1 MNHLLHIGA
10 ELLQFAFRQ
19 VLVLSV
25 MGSVLALLILV
36 LRRILGKSLRPGWL
50 YLLWMPLLL
59 RLFIP
64 WSPESP
70 ISLYGW
76 MPQAWVG
83 AANGDGAGAALQQAA
98 LNQALEEADVLSA
111 GGSGALPSAET
122 SPTAGSEGAGLSPEA
137 AAAAGERS
145 AAAKHGAPREEAGAS
160 GWRTAAAL
168 VWLAGALALLAC
180 GAASSAAF
188 GRRLRREA
196 GGEAPEEAA
205 AAAALLERCCL
216 ESGLRRS
223 PRLIVTDQVSVPTV
237 FGALR
242 PKLLL
247 PRTLLGTL
255 EERQLHHV
263 LLHEL
268 AHIKRRDIAVNLL
281 CFLLTAAHWFNP
293 LLALSFRKL
302 REDQETACD
311 EMALGRIPEEER
323 REYGLTLLALLE
335 RNAAPVKLPLASG
348 LWSAKSEVGRR
359 MAKIVG
365 YRRGG
370 IKSVGIGISV
380 LLLLTGCALT
390 GPASSAK
397 TAPPAA
403 VQSQQ
408 PAKNEPSSEAVPESA
423 GSSQPGV
430 SANKKTSLKAET
442 PAAGDEGVNVSVFE
456 GGSVYAGDYNNS
468 DHPGLSR
475 FTIRK
480 EDGSAASYL
489 WSYEPGGGALPVLVS
504 LADVTGDDRQEIV
517 AFVPTGNGTELS
529 LQEAHVLD
537 FDTLEEIP
545 VEDPSKRLEQSVN
558 SSIARQGEDVVMNAA
573 LNGTHIAKRYP
584 DADQAGFIFDRV
596 GFGSIVSY
604 ALSDNR
610 MTAMLQARASTTEF
624 PFGVVVTYDRNL
636 NVSDMLL
643 YPNTDMSYAEE
654 EIPAAVAERLGYAAS
669 DAAEDWTV
677 REKNGV
683 YRVDTPDPDSS
694 GEQGQGAA
702 YGVNRTTGTIFDFTS
717 GSPITSLKRE
727 TAEDPDLEN
736 LRSADGSVYQAAL
749 AARVRALAQDAGW
762 KLPAG
767 EEGFEGF
774 AGDGTVLCRVILD
787 GREMT
792 VQADLFTGIWSEVR

>member
-1 MNHLLHIGA
+1 MNHLWHIAA

-50 YLLWMPLLL
+50 YLLWLPLLL
-59 RLFIP
+59 RLLIP

-76 MPQAWVG
+76 LPQSWIG
-83 AANGDGAGAALQQAA
+83 AANGDTAGAALQQAA
-98 LNQALEEADVLSA
+98 LNQALEEADASPA
-111 GGSGALPSAET
+111 GGSDALPSAQA
-122 SPTAGSEGAGLSPEA
+122 SPTAGSEGAAFSPEA

-145 AAAKHGAPREEAGAS
+145 AADQAGAPRPEAGAS

-168 VWLAGALALLAC
+168 LWLAGALALLAY

-188 GRRLRREA
+188 GRRLRRES

-205 AAAALLERCCL
+205 RASALLERCRL
-216 ESGLRRS
+216 EAGLRRS
-223 PRLIVTDQVSVPTV
+223 PQLVVTDHVSVPTV
-237 FGALR
+237 FGSLR

-255 EERQLHHV
+255 EERQLRHV

-293 LLALSFRKL
+293 LLALAFRKL

-311 EMALGRIPEEER
+311 EFALGRMPESEH

-335 RNAAPVKLPLASG
+335 RGAAPVKLPLASG
-348 LWSAKSEVGRR
+348 LWSAKSETGRR
-359 MAKIVG
+359 IAKIVG

-370 IKSVGIGISV
+370 LKSAGIGVLV

-390 GPASSAK
+390 GPASPAK
-397 TAPPAA
+397 TTATPA
-403 VQSQQ
+403 SQQ
-408 PAKNEPSSEAVPESA
+408 PVTTAQSDESA
-423 GSSQPGV
+423 EEPEDSSGTAESTNPP
-430 SANKKTSLKAET
+430 TSLRVET
-442 PAAGDEGVNVSVFE
+442 PAEGDEGVTVSVFE
-456 GGSVYAGDYNNS
+456 GVTVYAGDYNDPS
-468 DHPGLSR
+468 HPGLSR

-480 EDGSAASYL
+480 EDGTAASYL
-489 WSYEPGGGALPVLVS
+489 WSYEPGGGARSVLVS
-504 LADVTGDDRQEIV
+504 LADVTGDARQEIV

-537 FDTLEEIP
+537 FDTLEESP
-545 VEDPSKRLEQSVN
+545 VEDPAARLEQSVN
-558 SSIARQGEDVVMNAA
+558 SSIVRQGEDAVMNAA
-573 LNGTHIAKRYP
+573 LNGTHIVKRYP
-584 DADQAGFIFDRV
+584 NADQAGFIFDRV

-610 MTAMLQARASTTEF
+610 MTAMLQARASSTEF

-643 YPNTDMSYAEE
+643 YPNTDISYAEE
-654 EIPAAVAERLGYAAS
+654 EIPSAVAERLGYAAS

-677 REKNGV
+677 REENDV

-694 GEQGQGAA
+694 GEQGQGGV

-717 GSPITSLKRE
+717 GSPVASLKWE

-749 AARVRALAQDAGW
+749 AARVRALAEDAGW
-762 KLPAG
+762 RLPAG
-767 EEGFEGF
+767 EEWFDGF
-774 AGDGTVLCRVILD
+774 AGDGTVLCRVTLD
-787 GREMT
+787 GRETT
-792 VQADLFTGIWSEVR
+792 VKADIFTGLWSEVR